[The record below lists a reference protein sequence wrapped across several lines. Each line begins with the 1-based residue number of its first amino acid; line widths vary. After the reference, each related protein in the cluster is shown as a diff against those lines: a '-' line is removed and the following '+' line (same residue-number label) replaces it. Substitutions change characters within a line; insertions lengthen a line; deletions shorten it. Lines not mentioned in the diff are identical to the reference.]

1 MVAYRS
7 SSERGNVADYNHLTN
22 LIQGEVIRIRER
34 RPLLSQEELLE
45 ELIRYLKDQAQEVTI
60 TKLKVKQE
68 ISDLLDKH

>member
-1 MVAYRS
+1 
-7 SSERGNVADYNHLTN
+7 VADYNHLTN